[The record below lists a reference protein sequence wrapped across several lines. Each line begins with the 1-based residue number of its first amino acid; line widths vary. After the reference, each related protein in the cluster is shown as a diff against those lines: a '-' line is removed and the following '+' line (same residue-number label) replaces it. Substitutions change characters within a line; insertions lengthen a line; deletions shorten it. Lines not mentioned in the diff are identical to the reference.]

1 MPRPSVEP
9 QGLVPPLALPAELTH
24 RQAAGILAQLQQA
37 LAVQPANHPCVLDAS
52 ALRQF
57 DSAALAVLLECRRAL
72 LAQGRSLQ
80 LQGLP
85 EALGRMAALYGVDG
99 LLGLTEPIR

>member
-9 QGLVPPLALPAELTH
+9 QGLAAPLALPAELTH

-37 LAVQPANHPCVLDAS
+37 LAVQQANHPCVLDAS
-52 ALRQF
+52 ALCQF
-57 DSAALAVLLECRRAL
+57 DSAALAVLLECRRTL
-72 LAQGRSLQ
+72 LAQGRGLQ
-80 LQGLP
+80 LHGLP

-99 LLGLTEPIR
+99 LLGLAEPIR

>member
-1 MPRPSVEP
+1 MLRPSVEP
-9 QGLVPPLALPAELTH
+9 QGLVAPLALPVELTH
-24 RQAAGILAQLQQA
+24 RQAAGMLAQLQQA
-37 LAVQPANHPCVLDAS
+37 LAVQQANPCVLDAS

-57 DSAALAVLLECRRAL
+57 DSAALAVLLECRRTL

-85 EALGRMAALYGVDG
+85 EALGRMAALYGVDQ
-99 LLGLTEPIR
+99 LLGLSGPSR

>member
-1 MPRPSVEP
+1 MPANVETTALAATT
-9 QGLVPPLALPAELTH
+9 LVLPAELTH
-24 RQAAGILAQLQQA
+24 RQAAATLASLRQAWLAQTAGPL
-37 LAVQPANHPCVLDAS
+37 VLDAS

-57 DSAALAVLLECRRAL
+57 DSAALAVLLECRRTL

-85 EALGRMAALYGVDG
+85 EALGRMAVLYGVDQ
-99 LLGLTEPIR
+99 LLGLPGPSR